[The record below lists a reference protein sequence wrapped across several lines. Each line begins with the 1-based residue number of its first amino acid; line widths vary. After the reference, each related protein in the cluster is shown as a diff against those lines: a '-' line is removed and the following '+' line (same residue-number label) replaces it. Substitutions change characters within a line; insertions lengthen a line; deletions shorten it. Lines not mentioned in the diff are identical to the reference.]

1 MTAVEHTYKPQN
13 FCEVKN
19 VQNVYKHEAMGEWMS
34 LLSDIA
40 QAIDLTV
47 MC

>member
-13 FCEVKN
+13 LCEVKN
-19 VQNVYKHEAMGEWMS
+19 VQNVCKHEAMGDWML

-40 QAIDLTV
+40 QTIYLRV